1 VTDPAILGQVKAYLA
16 GRLAP
21 EDAGDLVVTAV
32 RQIARGVSRETW
44 RVEATSGRAG
54 TEQARAYII
63 RCDYPGGVSV
73 VAAEL
78 RFEYEVY
85 LRLANSAVPVARP
98 LWYDE
103 HGIPGII
110 DRPLYVR
117 EGVAGD
123 WRVPHFRDP
132 DPRWDELRVQTSKD
146 HLNHLALVHT
156 CDYVSLGFRDIM
168 PVPSG
173 PEDAA
178 VTALR
183 YHESRLRSVADQ
195 PIPLAEQAL
204 RRLYATAPATASS
217 VGLCK
222 GTNGLGEEIFTGG
235 RLVAMSD
242 WELAIIGDPAYDWAQ
257 LQDFVPTV
265 VRDGRQVWGEPQA
278 LAYYESVSGIHVEPA
293 TIDWY
298 RALNSLVKFTYAQN
312 AVRALRA
319 GLNGSVRLAWVATE
333 VRYRSERALAAIAE
347 IGAS

>member
-1 VTDPAILGQVKAYLA
+1 VTDPATLEQVKAYLA
-16 GRLAP
+16 RRLAP
-21 EDAGDLVVTAV
+21 EDGEDLVVTAV
-32 RQIARGVSRETW
+32 RRIARGVSRESW
-44 RVEATSGRAG
+44 RVETMSGRAG
-54 TEQARAYII
+54 TVQARDYFI

-73 VAAEL
+73 VAADL

-85 LRLANSAVPVARP
+85 LRLATSAVPVARP

-117 EGVAGD
+117 EGVTGD
-123 WRVPHFRDP
+123 WRVPHFLDP
-132 DPRWDELRVQTSKD
+132 DPGWDELRIQTSKD
-146 HLNHLALVHT
+146 HLDHLALVHT
-156 CDYVSLGFRDIM
+156 CDYVSLGFPDIM
-168 PVPSG
+168 QVPSG

-195 PIPLAEQAL
+195 PIPLVEQAL
-204 RRLYATAPATASS
+204 RRLHATAPATASS

-222 GTNGLGEEIFTGG
+222 GTNGLGEEIFSGG

-265 VRDGRQVWGEPQA
+265 IRDGRQVWGEPQA

-298 RALNSLVKFTYAQN
+298 RAVNNLVKFTYTQN

-319 GLNGSVRLAWVATE
+319 GLNASVRLAWVATE
-333 VRYRSERALAAIAE
+333 VRYRSERALAAIAR
-347 IGAS
+347 IGEG